1 MFKRIILQTI
11 AGVAGI
17 WLATEFV
24 QGVEFLGSIKTL
36 ILCGFVLGLIN
47 SFIKPIVNIVAL
59 PLRILTFGLFSLVIN
74 MGLVWLLD
82 VIFPELIIIGIMPL
96 FYATLIVWILSLI
109 FSSFGKKSF
118 RKKLEE

>member
-1 MFKRIILQTI
+1 MIKTIILQTI
-11 AGVAGI
+11 AGIAGI
-17 WLATEFV
+17 WLANEFV
-24 QGVEFLGSIKTL
+24 NNVEFIGSIKTL

-47 SFIKPIVNIVAL
+47 SFIKPIVNIISL

-82 VIFPELIIIGIMPL
+82 VIFPELIIVGIMPL
-96 FYATLIVWILSLI
+96 FYATLIVWTLSLI

>member
-1 MFKRIILQTI
+1 MIKTIILQTI

-17 WLATEFV
+17 WLANEFV
-24 QGVEFLGSIKTL
+24 QNVEFLGSFQTL

-47 SFIKPIVNIVAL
+47 SFIKPIVNIIAL

-82 VIFPELIIIGIMPL
+82 VIFPELIIVGIMPL
-96 FYATLIVWILSLI
+96 FYATLIVWLLSLI

-118 RKKLEE
+118 RKKIEE